1 MTIDVSGGGGGVADV
16 PLAGNDS
23 STALN
28 TGSSFTGSWSAVPV
42 GSLLTVDLKS
52 DVDLTLK
59 VEYSVDGGTTTDST
73 LTRYYRTAFIFAPQT
88 FKNARPYV
96 RLVVE
101 NSSGT
106 NATYMRLNSYV
117 GEGEAILNIP
127 VDGTMSKDYGAIST
141 RPTDFH
147 AEVALGRRQG
157 VSLWNKFGY
166 NDDVDTGTELLASW
180 GGTFQFLTTG
190 ETINIV
196 STSTADDGDPAG
208 TGVNSIVVYGVDENW
223 DSQTVVYTMDGTS
236 TVTSAESWIGI
247 NRVASFLSG
256 SGQTNAG
263 TINITATTSGYQ
275 MAQMPAGEGVSQQCI
290 FYTPQNHTFLAEW
303 LHFNSIKLSGGG
315 NPELI
320 FKAWVY
326 SAVNNTKQEVFRGK
340 MDLARSNDLDVA
352 PPVPFPLS
360 EKTIFWLEC
369 TTDSDNTQASARFS
383 GELARDAD
391 A

>member
-1 MTIDVSGGGGGVADV
+1 MTIDVTGGGGGVADA

-42 GSLLTVDLKS
+42 GSLLTVNLKS

-101 NSSGT
+101 NNSGT

-127 VDGTMSKDYGAIST
+127 IDGTMPKDYGALST

-147 AEVALGRRQG
+147 NEVALGRRQG
-157 VSLWNKFGY
+157 ATAWNKFGY
-166 NDDVDTGTELLASW
+166 NDDIDIGTELIASW

-196 STSTADDGDPAG
+196 SSSTADDGDPAG
-208 TGVNSIVVYGVDENW
+208 TGVNSIVVYGVDDNW
-223 DSQTVVYTMDGTS
+223 ETQTVVYTMNGTT

-247 NRVASFLSG
+247 NRIAVFLSG

-263 TINITATTSGYQ
+263 TITVTATTSGYT
-275 MAQMPAGEGVSQQCI
+275 MAQMPAGEGVSQQLI
-290 FYTPQNHTFLAEW
+290 FYTAADHQFLAEW
-303 LHFNSIKLSGGG
+303 LYFNSIKLSGGG

-320 FKAWVY
+320 LKGWVY
-326 SAVNNTKQEVFRGK
+326 SSVNNTKQEVFRGK
-340 MDLARSNDLDVA
+340 MDLARTNAINVA
-352 PPVPFPLS
+352 PPIPFTIT
-360 EKTIFWLEC
+360 EKTILWFEC
-369 TTDSDNTQASARFS
+369 TTDSNDTQVSGRFS
-383 GELARDAD
+383 GELMRDAD